1 MLLTLVIGVL
11 FGGAA
16 ATLLRQFS
24 EQALVPGHVGS
35 LAERRPSKRRTDR
48 RLARSTQVTTRGGLV
63 FVPQQGRR
71 AA

>member
-16 ATLLRQFS
+16 ATLLRQWS

-35 LAERRPSKRRTDR
+35 LAECLPSERRTVH
-48 RLARSTQVTTRGGLV
+48 STPVTARGGLV
-63 FVPQQGRR
+63 FVPQHGRR

>member
-1 MLLTLVIGVL
+1 MLLTLVIGIL

-16 ATLLRQFS
+16 ATLLRQWS

-35 LAERRPSKRRTDR
+35 LAERLPSGRRTVH
-48 RLARSTQVTTRGGLV
+48 SMPMPVTARGGLV
-63 FVPQQGRR
+63 FVPQHGRR